1 MSIRTFRRD
10 TLTRPIFKWARTQLP
25 SLSETER
32 DAIDAGEVWWDAEL
46 FSGNPDWAK
55 LLDVKP
61 ASLTEKEQAFLEGP
75 CEELCSM
82 LDDWEITRAGDL
94 PEPVWAFM
102 KSGRFFGMIIPEKY
116 GGLGFSHFAHS
127 EVIRRIS
134 TCSVAAGVT
143 VMVPNSLGPGELLMQ
158 FGTDE
163 QRDYWLPRLAEGLEI
178 PAFALTSED
187 AGSDASAMLD
197 SGIVCKQNWKG
208 EETLGLRLNWS
219 KRYITLGPVS
229 TVLGLAFK
237 LRDPDGLLGNPEAEG
252 ITCALIPTDLP
263 GVSIGRRHIPC
274 GQVFQNGPNSGKDVF
289 VPLDHIIG
297 GPDYAGKGW
306 MMLMSALA
314 AGRGVSLPS
323 LSCAAASTSAHA
335 TGAYARIREQ
345 FGIPVG
351 KFEGVQSH
359 LGRLA
364 ANAYTLDSARKLT
377 CAGLDQ
383 GRKLAVISGIMKSNA
398 TYRMRQAV
406 DDAMDI
412 HAGKTVIDGPKN
424 YLGNLHKS
432 VPVGITVEG
441 ANILTRNM
449 IIFGQGAI
457 RCHPYLLDEILALD
471 KKDDN
476 EALDAFDKAFW
487 AHVGH
492 SLKTFFRAAGRAWTG
507 GALAPAPTHGGA
519 AAAGIYRRM
528 SRYAAAFA
536 LVSDFALLTL
546 GGSLKRKEMLSARLG
561 DVLSEL
567 YLLSAVMKRWH
578 DDGHKAADFPLV
590 EWAAEDS
597 LAKMAQGLDEVL
609 ANLPNRAA
617 AFLLRAVTL
626 PGGSHR
632 GPSDDLTRECAELLL
647 TPSPTRDRLTR
658 GVRAVRGGGA
668 LKTLED
674 AFAHVAETEPLRR
687 KLRDAKVSVDE
698 AVANGT
704 LTAEEADLL
713 RKAEALVAEVVAV
726 DDFDPADI
734 LRNQYVDEPREAAQ

>member
-1 MSIRTFRRD
+1 MSMRTFRRD
-10 TLTRPIFKWARTQLP
+10 KLTRPIFGWAREQLP
-25 SLSETER
+25 TLSETER
-32 DAIDAGEVWWDAEL
+32 DAIDAGEVWWDADL
-46 FSGNPDWAK
+46 FSGNPDWRK
-55 LLDVKP
+55 LLDTPP
-61 ASLTEKEQAFLEGP
+61 ARLTEEERAFLDGP

-82 LDDWEITRAGDL
+82 LSDWEITRAGDL
-94 PEPVWAFM
+94 PDDVWKFM
-102 KSGRFFGMIIPEKY
+102 KKNRFFGMIIPEEY
-116 GGLGFSHFAHS
+116 GGLGFSNFAHS
-127 EVIRRIS
+127 EVVRRIS
-134 TCSVAAGVT
+134 TCSVTAGVT
-143 VMVPNSLGPGELLMQ
+143 VMVPNSLGPGELLLQ
-158 FGTDE
+158 FGTDD
-163 QRDYWLPRLAEGLEI
+163 QRNYWLPRLAKGQEV
-178 PAFALTSED
+178 PAFALTSEH
-187 AGSDASAMLD
+187 AGSDASAMRD
-197 SGIVCKQNWKG
+197 TGVVCKGKWKG
-208 EETLGLRLNWS
+208 KSVTGIRLNWS

-237 LRDPDGLLGNPEAEG
+237 LQDPDGLLDNPDAEG

-274 GQVFQNGPNSGKDVF
+274 GQVFQNGPNSGMDVF

-314 AGRGVSLPS
+314 AGRGISLPS
-323 LSCAAASTSAHA
+323 LSSAAASMSAHS

-351 KFEGVQSH
+351 KFEGVQRR

-364 ANAYTLDSARKLT
+364 ANAYALDAARHLT

-398 TYRMRQAV
+398 TYRMREAV
-406 DDAMDI
+406 DDAMDV
-412 HAGKTVIDGPKN
+412 HAGKAVIDGPNN
-424 YLGNLHKS
+424 YLGNFHKA

-471 KKDDN
+471 KDDDE

-492 SLKTFFRAAGRAWTG
+492 SVKTFFRALGRSWTAGAF
-507 GALAPAPTHGGA
+507 APAPK
-519 AAAGIYRRM
+519 AGKATGLYRQM

-561 DVLSEL
+561 DILSEL
-567 YLLSAVMKRWH
+567 YFLSAVLKRW
-578 DDGHKAADFPLV
+578 DDEGRNDEDFPLV
-590 EWAAEDS
+590 RWSALDS
-597 LAKMAQGLDEVL
+597 FAKIDTSLDQVL
-609 ANLPNRAA
+609 ANLPNVPAA
-617 AFLLRAVTL
+617 WLLRAVTL

-632 GPSDDLTRECAELLL
+632 GPSDALTQECAELLL
-647 TPSPTRDRLTR
+647 APSATRDRLTR
-658 GVRAVRGGGA
+658 GVCAVNGEGA
-668 LKTLED
+668 LARLER
-674 AFAHVAETEPLRR
+674 AFEAVIETDPLRR
-687 KLRDAKVSVDE
+687 KLRNARVSLDE
-698 AVANGT
+698 AVHNRV
-704 LTAEEADLL
+704 LTKDEVQKL
-713 RKAEALVAEVVAV
+713 RDAEALVEEVIAV
-726 DDFDPADI
+726 DDFDPSEI
-734 LRNQYVDEPREAAQ
+734 VREPVRHERREAAE

>member
-10 TLTRPIFKWARTQLP
+10 TLTRPIFGWARKQLP

-32 DAIDAGEVWWDAEL
+32 DAIDAGEVWWDADL
-46 FSGNPDWAK
+46 FTGNPDWSK
-55 LLDVKP
+55 LLNVAP
-61 ASLTEKEQAFLEGP
+61 ASLSDKEQAFLDGP
-75 CEELCSM
+75 CEKLCSM

-94 PEPVWAFM
+94 PDSVWAFLR
-102 KSGRFFGMIIPEKY
+102 SNRFFGMIIPEEY
-116 GGLGFSHFAHS
+116 GGLGFSNFAHS

-134 TCSVAAGVT
+134 TCSVTAGVT

-163 QRDYWLPRLAEGLEI
+163 QRQYWLPRLAGGQEI

-187 AGSDASAMLD
+187 AGSDASAMRD
-197 SGIVCKQNWKG
+197 TGVVCKGKWKG
-208 EETLGLRLNWS
+208 KETLGLRLNWS

-237 LRDPDGLLGNPEAEG
+237 LKDPDGLLGNKDAEG
-252 ITCALIPTDLP
+252 ITCALIPTDLK
-263 GVSIGRRHIPC
+263 GVNIGRRHIPC

-297 GPDYAGKGW
+297 GPDFAGKGW

-314 AGRGVSLPS
+314 AGRGISLPS
-323 LSCAAASTSAHA
+323 LSCAAASLSAHA
-335 TGAYARIREQ
+335 TGAYARIRQQ

-351 KFEGVQSH
+351 KFEGVQQH

-377 CAGLDQ
+377 CAGLDG
-383 GRKLAVISGIMKSNA
+383 GRRLAVISGIMKSNA
-398 TYRMRQAV
+398 TYRMREAV

-412 HAGKTVIDGPKN
+412 HAGKTVIDGPNN

-457 RCHPYLLDEILALD
+457 RCHPYLLDEVLALD
-471 KKDDN
+471 TKDDDK
-476 EALDAFDKAFW
+476 ALDQFDKVFW

-492 SLKTFFRAAGRAWTG
+492 SFKTLFRAWGRAWTG
-507 GALAPAPTHGGA
+507 GAFAPAPTHGGA
-519 AAAGIYRRM
+519 KAAAIYRRM
-528 SRYAAAFA
+528 GRYAAAFA
-536 LVSDFALLTL
+536 LISDFALLTL

-578 DDGHKAADFPLV
+578 DDGHMAADFPLV
-590 EWAAEDS
+590 EWTAEDS
-597 LAKMAQGLDEVL
+597 FAKISASLDAVL

-617 AFLLRAVTL
+617 AFFLRMVTL
-626 PGGSHR
+626 PGGSNR
-632 GPSDDLTRECAELLL
+632 GAPDDLTRECAELLL

-658 GVRAVRGGGA
+658 GVHAVAGDGA
-668 LKTLED
+668 LRKLED
-674 AFAHVAETEPLRR
+674 AFALVAATEPLRR
-687 KLRDAKVSVDE
+687 KLREAGVSLDE
-698 AVANGT
+698 AVAGGKLSET
-704 LTAEEADLL
+704 EADQL
-713 RKAEALVAEVVAV
+713 RKTEQLVDAVVAV
-726 DDFDPADI
+726 DDFDPSEI
-734 LRNQYVDEPREAAQ
+734 LRDESREQPREAAQ